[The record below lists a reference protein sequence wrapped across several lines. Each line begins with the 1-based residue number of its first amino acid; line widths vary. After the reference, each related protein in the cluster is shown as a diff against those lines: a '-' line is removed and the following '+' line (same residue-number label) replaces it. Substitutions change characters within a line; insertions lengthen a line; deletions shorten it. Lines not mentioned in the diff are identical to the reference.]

1 MKHSRTKLA
10 CCKLYHRLSVVA
22 WSFCAACV
30 QGSVKLL
37 SNLFSLAA
45 GYVAPNLHA
54 QTANRQ
60 QTDRPGVPVLTQAL
74 MLKCS

>member
-1 MKHSRTKLA
+1 MVGAINSCSMASSATCEILA
-10 CCKLYHRLSVVA
+10 LLS
-22 WSFCAACV
+22 ACI

-60 QTDRPGVPVLTQAL
+60 QTDKPGGPVLTQAVL